1 MERCLKGSLNGALQ
15 AYKKDVVNTIYN
27 ACQNSWNTL
36 PSSSIFPSLPP
47 LPQYNIE
54 LLRGLTNH
62 LQFFQNILQQ
72 YPTFKK
78 NIVLGERGLFTVP
91 KSCLIQRS
99 YEEETLLLSMLVYVA
114 FQILLAMVVARKFT
128 HPPVFQVDGQRTRD
142 IRHRRSLISD

>member
-1 MERCLKGSLNGALQ
+1 MELSRPTRKMLLTQSTMLAKTVGTLCQVPVFSLL
-15 AYKKDVVNTIYN
+15 
-27 ACQNSWNTL
+27 C
-36 PSSSIFPSLPP
+36 PP

-72 YPTFKK
+72 NPTFKK